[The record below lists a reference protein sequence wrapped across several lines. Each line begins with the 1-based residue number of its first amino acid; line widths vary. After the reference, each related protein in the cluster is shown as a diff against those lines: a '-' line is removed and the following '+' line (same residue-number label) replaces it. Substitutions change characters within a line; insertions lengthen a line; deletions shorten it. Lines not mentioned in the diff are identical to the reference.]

1 MKVGDLL
8 IDESGIVESFAPSSG
23 PVSTIPPTIMIAD
36 LALRVAGDEPLS
48 RV

>member
-8 IDESGIVESFAPSSG
+8 LDESEIVENFVRAVG
-23 PVSTIPPTIMIAD
+23 PASTIPPTIRIAD
-36 LALRVAGDEPLS
+36 LAISVAGDEPLS